1 MAHLSKKEKKEK
13 GYSIGSWKSIRKG
26 WGFFKSRTRFEVGKG
41 RRIKFWQDEWCGDV
55 PLKDSFP
62 SLFSFAASKELWVN
76 DGQVVESGPIFW
88 NSCFLRHFQDWE
100 VNNVEELLWKLYVL
114 GRSIRDDDKMVW
126 KTRKRRVAL
135 VKSYSTLK
143 LEGEVS
149 FPSKIVWGS

>member
-1 MAHLSKKEKKEK
+1 M
-13 GYSIGSWKSIRKG
+13 
-26 WGFFKSRTRFEVGKG
+26 
-41 RRIKFWQDEWCGDV
+41 
-55 PLKDSFP
+55 KDSFP

-126 KTRKRRVAL
+126 KTSKRRVAL
-135 VKSYSTLK
+135 VKSFYSTLK